1 MDYYKYFVDFSQ
13 FQDMFLFLLPPKHS
27 TLSSPPPPE
36 IWKIYIMCVGSNLH
50 RVWLFV
56 PSNIQHHVH
65 YVNYSKHSAREI
77 SSHIIYLVTHSILMY
92 SRVQKIRG
100 ILNAHSFT
108 PTADS
113 LFESCDVSPWMMNRR
128 NEYDCGARE
137 YLDQSLFN
145 FTICYMVRKLG
156 HRTFQKFL
164 GIT

>member
-1 MDYYKYFVDFSQ
+1 MIIIISSELQWITISISWIFPNFKTCSSSYCHQNTLRYHLLLLPKSGKSTSCVSAPIYIVFD
-13 FQDMFLFLLPPKHS
+13 FLF
-27 TLSSPPPPE
+27 
-36 IWKIYIMCVGSNLH
+36 
-50 RVWLFV
+50 

-113 LFESCDVSPWMMNRR
+113 LFESCDVS
-128 NEYDCGARE
+128 
-137 YLDQSLFN
+137 
-145 FTICYMVRKLG
+145 
-156 HRTFQKFL
+156 
-164 GIT
+164 GITLNDES